1 MERALTDGETPCQK
15 CGERPASGHS
25 AEETGGEYPAGSL
38 CIGCLLAHVRA
49 QDGPQTAESAPQAP
63 QAPPEAPSP
72 SWTDD
77 DEDDSLPIVRTE
89 RGDPLEDLVGA
100 ERKRAESRLRSL
112 ESAYPGIRA
121 EVPFNAGDID
131 FSEEGIRNGGTTE
144 IVDMAMALEWK
155 GTRIEVRGTH
165 RLSRGSG
172 ASFSEREMK
181 RFRDAVSD
189 LTIEAIEEFDYAV

>member
-1 MERALTDGETPCQK
+1 MTDGEPPCQK

-49 QDGPQTAESAPQAP
+49 QDGPQAAESGPPA
-63 QAPPEAPSP
+63 PEAPQPPPAASPP

-77 DEDDSLPIVRTE
+77 DEDDSIPIVRTE
-89 RGDPLEDLVGA
+89 RGDPLEELAGA
-100 ERKRAESRLRSL
+100 ERKRAESRLQSL
-112 ESAYPGIRA
+112 ESAYPGIKV
-121 EVPFNAGDID
+121 EVPFDAGDID
-131 FSEEGIRNGGTTE
+131 FSQEGTRNGGTTE
-144 IVDMAMALEWK
+144 IVDMVMALEWK
-155 GTRIEVRGTH
+155 ETRVEMRGSH

-172 ASFSEREMK
+172 SSFSESEKK

-189 LTIEAIEEFDYAV
+189 LAIETIEEFVYAV